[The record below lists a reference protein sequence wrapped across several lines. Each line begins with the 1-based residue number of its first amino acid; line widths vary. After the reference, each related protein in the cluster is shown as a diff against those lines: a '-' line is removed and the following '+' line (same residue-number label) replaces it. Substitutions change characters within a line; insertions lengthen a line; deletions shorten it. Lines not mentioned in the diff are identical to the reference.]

1 MSDLAYRVAGPSD
14 QSALAG
20 LDDSFTT
27 DYVYEVA
34 AGDIGFGLR
43 LVPVDPPLV
52 KVFPDDG
59 DAGEAAT
66 GAHDAG
72 STGSAGSTGNAV
84 ITDDAA
90 AGPDEAGV
98 HEIVAVDSDGSL
110 RGFVAVAHERW
121 NRRLVVRQI
130 TVDSAHRGRG
140 IGGELMRRA
149 LAHGRAVGA
158 RTAWLEVTSVNVPAV
173 RAYRRMGFRL
183 CGLDTTLYTG
193 TASEGETALFMAR
206 PLD

>member
-52 KVFPDDG
+52 KVYPDDG
-59 DAGEAAT
+59 DAGDAAT
-66 GAHDAG
+66 GADDAG
-72 STGSAGSTGNAV
+72 SVGKAGAAYDTGT
-84 ITDDAA
+84 
-90 AGPDEAGV
+90 GPDGSGA
-98 HEIVAVDSDGSL
+98 HEIVAVDSDGAL

-121 NRRLVVRQI
+121 NRRLVIRRI

-206 PLD
+206 PLT

>member
-59 DAGEAAT
+59 DAGETAT
-66 GAHDAG
+66 
-72 STGSAGSTGNAV
+72 
-84 ITDDAA
+84 
-90 AGPDEAGV
+90 GPDEAGV

-158 RTAWLEVTSVNVPAV
+158 RTAWLEVASVNVPAV